1 MVNEANA
8 RVQDPVYGCVGAISS
23 LQHQLDGLRAQLAL
37 AQAEVAHLRMLPS
50 PTTCAASVSP
60 PSPNIFMHSDSQP
73 QSIFDMDQPIYDDDS
88 MWPR

>member
-1 MVNEANA
+1 MVYEANA

-50 PTTCAASVSP
+50 PTTCAASWILDSDDVTYPAATIHMKAGSIAISTVLIMDVVS
-60 PSPNIFMHSDSQP
+60 Q
-73 QSIFDMDQPIYDDDS
+73 
-88 MWPR
+88 